1 MRSGASARSTMY
13 RSGAHLKRSN
23 REPLSSEAI
32 ELIAAQLRVI
42 AEPNRIRLLELL
54 NRHEATVQE
63 LSDEMATT
71 HQNVSKHLRVLFG
84 AGMVKRTPVGPSVRY
99 SLTDWTGWWLIE
111 QLVQGLGVRLEDQRE
126 TLRRH

>member
-1 MRSGASARSTMY
+1 MHQSGAQPKKS
-13 RSGAHLKRSN
+13 KR
-23 REPLSSEAI
+23 EQLSREAI

-54 NRHEATVQE
+54 NRREATVQE

-111 QLVQGLGVRLEDQRE
+111 QLVQGLGVRLEVQRE